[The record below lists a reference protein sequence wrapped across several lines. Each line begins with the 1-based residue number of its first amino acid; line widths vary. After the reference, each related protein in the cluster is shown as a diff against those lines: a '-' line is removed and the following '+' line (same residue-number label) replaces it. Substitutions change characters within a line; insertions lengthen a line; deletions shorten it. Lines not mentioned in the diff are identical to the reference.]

1 MVAVEGMD
9 PLVSKEPAMDKDL
22 IEDL

>member
-9 PLVSKEPAMDKDL
+9 PLASKEPAMDKDL